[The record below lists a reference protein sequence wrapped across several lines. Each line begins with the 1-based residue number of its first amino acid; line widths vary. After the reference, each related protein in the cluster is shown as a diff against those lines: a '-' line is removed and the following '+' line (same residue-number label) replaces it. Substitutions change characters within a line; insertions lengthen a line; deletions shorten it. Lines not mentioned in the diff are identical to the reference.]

1 MPETGNPVV
10 EDGFTGVLRV
20 MCKESILLAEAV
32 YYKGSVICAFSVD
45 EEGGFSHGDD
55 AVSRIVEV
63 LSTQPGSCV
72 TEVTEVAAGTSEA
85 VESLGV
91 KLIRGSTVEAQKHTY
106 IPAEPLKTI
115 EATEIL
121 LRARY
126 LRDTAGVLA
135 DIVKEAPRGS
145 YLSCRDEEGREI
157 RMIVGDTIR
166 STLRPLPADLNV
178 ECKLYALPKR
188 PR

>member
-1 MPETGNPVV
+1 MSERGSPVV
-10 EDGFTGVLRV
+10 EGEFTGVLRV
-20 MCKESILLAEAV
+20 MCRESILLAEAV
-32 YYKGSVICAFSVD
+32 YYKGSVIYAFTVD
-45 EEGGFSHGDD
+45 DEGEFSHGDN
-55 AVSRIVEV
+55 AVSRIAEV
-63 LSTQPGSCV
+63 LSSKPGSCL
-72 TEVTEVAAGTSEA
+72 TEVTEVAAGASETM
-85 VESLGV
+85 ESFGMR
-91 KLIRGSTVEAQKHTY
+91 LIRRSATEPEKHSY

-126 LRDTAGVLA
+126 LRDTTGVLA
-135 DIVKEAPRGS
+135 DIIKEAPRGS

-157 RMIVGDTIR
+157 RMIVGDIIR

-188 PR
+188 LS